1 MYYSSLTKSLPPDE
15 KSGLVTKLVLAN
27 STIIMLTMNL
37 WPEVGL
43 CNGAS
48 GKVIDIIYAEN
59 SYPPM
64 VLIAVVV
71 IETQKY
77 WTLNLKQYPLVWV
90 TTLNDDITPLTI
102 FICIMKKKKNQKQY
116 CFDIAL
122 TRY

>member
-1 MYYSSLTKSLPPDE
+1 MNFDTTQLYYSKNKVANYNYIKLLELKQPIAHIHAMYSSSLTKSLPPDE

-43 CNGAS
+43 CNGAT
-48 GKVIDIIYAEN
+48 GKVIGIIYVEN

-64 VLIAVVV
+64 VLIAVAV

-77 WTLNLKQYPLVWV
+77 
-90 TTLNDDITPLTI
+90 
-102 FICIMKKKKNQKQY
+102 
-116 CFDIAL
+116 
-122 TRY
+122 

>member
-1 MYYSSLTKSLPPDE
+1 MFIIVFIEANHKFIKSIPI
-15 KSGLVTKLVLAN
+15 LAN

-43 CNGAS
+43 CNGAT

-77 WTLNLKQYPLVWV
+77 
-90 TTLNDDITPLTI
+90 
-102 FICIMKKKKNQKQY
+102 
-116 CFDIAL
+116 
-122 TRY
+122 

>member
-1 MYYSSLTKSLPPDE
+1 MYSSSLTKSLPPDE

-43 CNGAS
+43 CNGAT
-48 GKVIDIIYAEN
+48 GLGQVIDIIYAEN

-77 WTLNLKQYPLVWV
+77 
-90 TTLNDDITPLTI
+90 
-102 FICIMKKKKNQKQY
+102 
-116 CFDIAL
+116 
-122 TRY
+122 

>member
-1 MYYSSLTKSLPPDE
+1 MLELKQPIAHIHAMYYSSLTKSLPPDE

-27 STIIMLTMNL
+27 STIAIIMLTMNL

-43 CNGAS
+43 CNGAT

-77 WTLNLKQYPLVWV
+77 
-90 TTLNDDITPLTI
+90 
-102 FICIMKKKKNQKQY
+102 
-116 CFDIAL
+116 
-122 TRY
+122 

>member
-1 MYYSSLTKSLPPDE
+1 MLELKQPIAHIHAMYYSSLTKSLPPDE

-43 CNGAS
+43 CNGA

-77 WTLNLKQYPLVWV
+77 
-90 TTLNDDITPLTI
+90 
-102 FICIMKKKKNQKQY
+102 
-116 CFDIAL
+116 
-122 TRY
+122 

>member
-1 MYYSSLTKSLPPDE
+1 
-15 KSGLVTKLVLAN
+15 
-27 STIIMLTMNL
+27 MLTMNL

-77 WTLNLKQYPLVWV
+77 
-90 TTLNDDITPLTI
+90 
-102 FICIMKKKKNQKQY
+102 
-116 CFDIAL
+116 
-122 TRY
+122 